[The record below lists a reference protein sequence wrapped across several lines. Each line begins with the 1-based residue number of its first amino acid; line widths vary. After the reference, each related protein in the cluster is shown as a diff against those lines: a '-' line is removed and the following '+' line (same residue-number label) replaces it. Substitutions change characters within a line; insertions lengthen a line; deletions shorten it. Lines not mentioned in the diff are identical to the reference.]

1 MRVKWLPVAIP
12 IFTGLLI
19 LSTYSIAASK
29 GHVKALLPTVS
40 ETGRYWPENRI
51 FAVGMNISAGIAFAT
66 IVIKYLHF
74 RQMFNKWYSGRRIV
88 LSNLITLAIGCV
100 AVLGQILL
108 ANYRVSFF
116 IVGPWPSRLPSI
128 REKKQ
133 KLLIS

>member
-1 MRVKWLPVAIP
+1 MRVKWLPVVIP

-19 LSTYSIAASK
+19 LSTYSIAVNK

-51 FAVGMNISAGIAFAT
+51 FAVGMNISAGMVFTT

-74 RQMFNKWYSGRRIV
+74 RQMFNKWYSGQRIV
-88 LSNLITLAIGCV
+88 LCNLVTLTIGCV
-100 AVLGQILL
+100 AVLGQIVL

-116 IVGPWPSRLPSI
+116 VVPGFPQI
-128 REKKQ
+128 
-133 KLLIS
+133 

>member
-1 MRVKWLPVAIP
+1 MRVKWLPVVIP

-19 LSTYSIAASK
+19 LSTYSIAVNK

-51 FAVGMNISAGIAFAT
+51 FAVGMNISAGMVFAT

-74 RQMFNKWYSGRRIV
+74 RQMFNKWYSRQRIV
-88 LSNLITLAIGCV
+88 LCNLVTLTIGCV

-116 IVGPWPSRLPSI
+116 VVPGFPQI
-128 REKKQ
+128 
-133 KLLIS
+133 